1 MNIDDYLKE
10 VANSKAPD
18 LHLKVG
24 RVPVVRLTNGDL
36 YDMQNSEVMTA
47 QTMQATLDQVLPAD
61 KKAIY
66 EKDREVDVSYSVM
79 GAGRF
84 RVNVYMDSDGPAI
97 AFRSIPEEIPTL
109 DGMGLPPVVKDF
121 TKKFKGLVVVTGPT
135 GSGKSTTLASM
146 VNEINATRRA
156 HIITVEDP
164 IEFVH
169 KAKLSLI
176 TQRDVGAH
184 TNSFP
189 NAIRSAMRQD
199 PDVLLV
205 GEMRDLETIAA
216 AITLAETGHLVFA
229 TLHTQDAPQTVD
241 RIIDVFPPH
250 QQQQIRTQL
259 STSLIGVIAQRLVP
273 RKAGNGRVLAL
284 EVMVK
289 NDAITNCIKEGKT
302 HQIYSMMQIGKDDG
316 MITLDASLAALHQQ
330 GLISQEEM
338 NARSNDSQ
346 LVNKLTQQNGQ

>member
-10 VANSKAPD
+10 VAKSGAPD
-18 LHLKVG
+18 LHLQVG
-24 RVPVVRLTNGDL
+24 RVPIVRLTNGEL
-36 YDMQNSEVMTA
+36 YDMQNAEVMTA
-47 QTMQATLDQVLPAD
+47 QIMNGMVDQILEAD
-61 KKAIY
+61 KKVIY
-66 EKDREVDVSYSVM
+66 EKDHEVDVSYSVM
-79 GAGRF
+79 GVGRF
-84 RVNVYMDSDGPAI
+84 RVNIYMDTQGPAI
-97 AFRSIPEEIPTL
+97 AFRSIPDDIPSL
-109 DGMGLPPVVKDF
+109 DKMGLPAVIKGF

-135 GSGKSTTLASM
+135 GSGKSTTMAAM
-146 VNEINATRRA
+146 INEINTTRRA

-169 KAKLSLI
+169 KAKMSLI
-176 TQRDVGAH
+176 TQREVGAH

-216 AITLAETGHLVFA
+216 AITLAETGHLVLA
-229 TLHTQDAPQTVD
+229 TLHTQDAAQTVD

-250 QQQQIRTQL
+250 QQQQVRTQL
-259 STSLIGVIAQRLVP
+259 STTLLGVVAQRLIP
-273 RKAGNGRVLAL
+273 RADGKGRALAVEVL
-284 EVMVK
+284 VK

-316 MITLDASLAALHQQ
+316 MITLDASLASLHQQ
-330 GLISQEEM
+330 GVISETEM
-338 NARSNDSQ
+338 NLRSNDTK
-346 LVNKLTQQNGQ
+346 LVNSLSQNGA